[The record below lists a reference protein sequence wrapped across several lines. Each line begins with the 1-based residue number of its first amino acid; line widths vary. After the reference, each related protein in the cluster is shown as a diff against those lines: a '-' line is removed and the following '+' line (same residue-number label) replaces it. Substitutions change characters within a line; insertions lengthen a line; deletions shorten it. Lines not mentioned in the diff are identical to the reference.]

1 MMITSLIPDI
11 QFDFNFDIIL
21 LILFS
26 AYTVYGY
33 FSGGHKQIRLS
44 INLILPFVI
53 IYYLGHTITEY
64 LYIPL
69 NNTFFFELINNFLSI
84 LKNTIGMIFT
94 YIFTYVLLFSG
105 VYILSKIAKRYLLND
120 NMKAKLGIKN
130 NYLGAV
136 FALINGY
143 VLVYFLILPAF
154 SINIIG
160 SEARLTNFVLEHPP
174 PFSRVGRT
182 AEKAVPV
189 KNLADKATTFQELIS
204 VDGIEGYYNDAISDY
219 TALYVGSRD
228 SYESKFM
235 EEIYPN
241 LTSVSQNKLHTEYND
256 YFDVD
261 IDSNSFYGVS
271 YILLKETNGKAIYQ
285 DILETESTFNETLKS
300 KQLVVANYEQEVL
313 EYDNLKANYDY
324 QIALQNYNLDL
335 DDYIDA
341 LKIYMINKTNALK
354 LGQPFAETFLLDR
367 PELTE
372 SKPEIEVTVDITE
385 PPVDP
390 DLNPSIEVTEAL
402 QYISDNEDKENVSD
416 ALEELALNFKNHEGL
431 LIWYVEGLSEG
442 QAVIPDTSDI
452 STTIVS
458 FKEYYTTIT
467 DNINDPE
474 LQEKLELA
482 KMSIDTYDVFTIW
495 LDCTKE
501 NIRNVSLDEIP
512 NEENRCPA
520 IDTSTVVSYDFT
532 DEALS
537 TVKTLFEGE
546 SVSYV
551 ISQYKYDYENG
562 LFEDVL
568 SDYKTIIDVLEDT
581 KDMVDEY
588 ELYYKDIASSIDGNI
603 SMVIKIGISVM
614 KYHLDIYDV
623 LENTP
628 ILAAVFNDAARFCPG
643 SSKVPGYDAEI
654 CYKTDGQ
661 SGTVKE
667 LMNMRYLVSEI
678 YIKAYFMVDESN
690 DVIMYDTLTMQEK
703 IDAINDSIN
712 NHVVTKETVTAI
724 ADQFAFNPID
734 DDGTTLLEQMYEEG
748 YITIEAMRLLAQDE
762 YELFSSDFRSKVKS
776 LIR

>member
-1 MMITSLIPDI
+1 MLTSLIPEI
-11 QFDFNFDIIL
+11 LFDFNFDIIL
-21 LILFS
+21 IILFS

-69 NNTFFFELINNFLSI
+69 SNTFLFELINNFLSI
-84 LKNTIGMIFT
+84 LKNTIGMLFT
-94 YIFTYVLLFSG
+94 YIFTYILLFTG
-105 VYILSKIAKRYLLND
+105 IYILSKIAKRYLLND
-120 NMKAKLGIKN
+120 NMKAKLGKNN

-154 SINIIG
+154 SINIID

-204 VDGIEGYYNDAISDY
+204 VEGIEGYYKDAISDY
-219 TALYVGSRD
+219 MALYVGSRD
-228 SYESKFM
+228 SYESSFM

-241 LTSVSQNKLHTEYND
+241 LTSNSQTLLNTEYNN
-256 YFDVD
+256 YFNVD

-271 YILLKETNGKAIYQ
+271 YILLKETNNKAVYQ
-285 DILETESTFNETLKS
+285 NILDIESTFNETLKS
-300 KQLVVANYEQEVL
+300 NQLIVSNYEQEIL

-324 QIALQNYNLDL
+324 QIALQNYSQDL

-341 LKIYMINKTNALK
+341 LKIYMTNKTNALK
-354 LGQPFAETFLLDR
+354 IGQAFTETFLLER

-372 SKPEIEVTVDITE
+372 PKPEIEVTVDLTS

-390 DLNPSIEVTEAL
+390 NINPSNEVIDAL
-402 QYISDNEDKENVSD
+402 QYISDNEDKENVST
-416 ALEELALNFKNHEGL
+416 ALEELAINFENHEGL
-431 LIWYVEGLSEG
+431 LIWYIEGLSQG

-458 FKEYYTTIT
+458 FKQYYTIIM
-467 DNINDPE
+467 DNIEDTE

-495 LDCTKE
+495 LDCTKD

-512 NEENRCPA
+512 NDINRCPA
-520 IDTSTVVSYDFT
+520 IDTSTVVTYDFT

-562 LFEDVL
+562 LFENVL
-568 SDYKTIIDVLEDT
+568 SEYETINNVLDET
-581 KDMVDEY
+581 KEMVDEY

-614 KYHLDIYDV
+614 KYHLDIYEV

-628 ILAAVFNDAARFCPG
+628 IIAAVFNDASRFCPG
-643 SSKVPGYDAEI
+643 SSTVPGYDAEI

-678 YIKAYFMVDESN
+678 YIKAYFMVDENN
-690 DVIMYDTLTMQEK
+690 DVITYDTLTMQEK
-703 IDAINDSIN
+703 LDAINESIN
-712 NHVVTKETVTAI
+712 NHVVTKEAVVAI

-734 DDGTTLLEQMYEEG
+734 ENGTTLLEQMYEEG
-748 YITIEAMRLLAQDE
+748 YISIEAMRLLAQDE